1 MFEIKECWRS
11 NERPSRG
18 ARLRL
23 AIEIKKWKA
32 GGMPE
37 RQRIPVNPGKVE
49 WVGDNPGIFLKES
62 EDGDWVSL
70 ALYFRVVYSPQ
81 GRGKAILV
89 LDQPDGGAGYPHA
102 NNLCITDNEPMMRYL
117 VADYARHFPAFRD
130 RSGLRAVTYLPLE
143 SSETLGDF
151 RGEYSEVVHGGG
163 VSLRM
168 TWRQI
173 GQPVAIEVTPEH
185 AVTGAHDMYNVF
197 IPAGQAEIAING
209 QLLSGSVISRPLF
222 GQTMKSAF
230 LAFSETWVTP
240 PSAG

>member
-1 MFEIKECWRS
+1 
-11 NERPSRG
+11 
-18 ARLRL
+18 
-23 AIEIKKWKA
+23 
-32 GGMPE
+32 MPE
-37 RQRIPVNPGKVE
+37 RQRIPINPGKVE

-70 ALYFRVVYSPQ
+70 ALYFRVVYSPK

-89 LDQPDGGAGYPHA
+89 LDEPDRAEGYPKA

-117 VADYARHFPAFRD
+117 VADYARHFPAFRGS
-130 RSGLRAVTYLPLE
+130 SGLQAMTYLPLE

-151 RGEYSEVVHGGG
+151 KGEYSEVVRGSG

-168 TWRQI
+168 TWRRI
-173 GQPVAIEVTPEH
+173 GDPVAIEVTPKH

-197 IPAGQAEIAING
+197 IPAGQAEIAVNDR
-209 QLLSGSVISRPLF
+209 LLSGSVIPRPLF
-222 GQTMKSAF
+222 GQTMNSAF

-240 PSAG
+240 PNAG

>member
-1 MFEIKECWRS
+1 
-11 NERPSRG
+11 
-18 ARLRL
+18 
-23 AIEIKKWKA
+23 
-32 GGMPE
+32 MPE
-37 RQRIPVNPGKVE
+37 RQRIPINPGKVE
-49 WVGDNPGIFLKES
+49 WVGDNPGIFLKDS

-70 ALYFRVVYSPQ
+70 ALYFRVVYSPM

-89 LDQPDGGAGYPHA
+89 LDEPDRAEGYPDA

-117 VADYARHFPAFRD
+117 VADYAGQFPAFRG
-130 RSGLRAVTYLPLE
+130 SQGLQAVTYLPLE

-151 RGEYSEVVHGGG
+151 NDDYSEVVLGGG

-173 GQPVAIEVTPEH
+173 GDPVAIEVTPEH

-197 IPAGQAEIAING
+197 IPAGQAEIAINDL
-209 QLLSGSVISRPLF
+209 LLSGSVIPRPLF
-222 GQTMKSAF
+222 GQAMNSAF

-240 PSAG
+240 PNDG

>member
-1 MFEIKECWRS
+1 
-11 NERPSRG
+11 
-18 ARLRL
+18 
-23 AIEIKKWKA
+23 
-32 GGMPE
+32 MPE
-37 RQRIPVNPGKVE
+37 RRRIPINPGKVE

-70 ALYFRVVYSPQ
+70 ALYFRVVYSPK
-81 GRGKAILV
+81 GCGKAILV
-89 LDQPDGGAGYPHA
+89 LDEPDRAEGYPNA

-117 VADYARHFPAFRD
+117 VADYAQQFPAFRGS
-130 RSGLRAVTYLPLE
+130 SGLQAVTYLPLE

-151 RGEYSEVVHGGG
+151 HNDYSEVVHGDG

-173 GQPVAIEVTPEH
+173 GEPVAIEVTPEH

-197 IPAGQAEIAING
+197 IPAGQAEIAIND
-209 QLLSGSVISRPLF
+209 QLMSGSVIPRPLF
-222 GQTMKSAF
+222 GQSMNSAF

-240 PSAG
+240 PNAG

>member
-1 MFEIKECWRS
+1 
-11 NERPSRG
+11 
-18 ARLRL
+18 L

-81 GRGKAILV
+81 GCGKAILV
-89 LDQPDGGAGYPHA
+89 LDEPDGAEGYPQA

-117 VADYARHFPAFRD
+117 VADYARNFPAFRG
-130 RSGLRAVTYLPLE
+130 RSGLQAVTYLPLE

-151 RGEYSEVVHGGG
+151 KGEYSEVVQGGG

-173 GQPVAIEVTPEH
+173 GKPVAIEVTPEH

-197 IPAGQAEIAING
+197 IPAGEAEIAVNG
-209 QLLSGSVISRPLF
+209 QPLSGSVISRPLF

-240 PSAG
+240 LSAG